1 MERRLLGVMFS
12 PGSVSDSQDKC
23 IKKNVVRNIV
33 EAAAIRDLN
42 EASVYDSMY
51 PYLYMLQYS
60 THWSQLLLQNAAC
73 YMYVLCTLSHMYMYR
88 IV

>member
-1 MERRLLGVMFS
+1 MGRWLLGVMFS

-51 PYLYMLQYS
+51 LYLYMLQYS
-60 THWSQLLLQNAAC
+60 YIYTN
-73 YMYVLCTLSHMYMYR
+73 
-88 IV
+88 